1 MHCAPKGIVVGC
13 GMKKPRQGGGYKG
26 KGFNGRSRTQ
36 VEGPRAAQREK
47 EKPANPFE
55 RKPASKKHDVLGRVR
70 GQKAAAKS
78 VAVARSEAWAERKRT
93 LGIAARQEG
102 KSNAFV
108 DRRFGEQEEGVS
120 EEDKMLMRFQRERMA
135 RVKKGAFNIDDEEE
149 DILTHKGMSIGAMTK
164 IDMDDFSSDEDTG
177 VSAADT
183 KQFNF
188 GGGFVQAFDDEEE
201 ATAER
206 RKTKK
211 EVMEEIIAKSKL
223 YKAQRRKEK
232 HEDEYILDDLNS
244 KFDDLSGLLAQH
256 RRPTNADKKAERDV
270 RHATDGEDAEGD
282 AAEHGL
288 SKKQLRQKR
297 KAEEMEERL
306 EVDEYDKLAADL
318 ATDMK
323 ARAADRLKS
332 AEELAKEEHDRLVA
346 AEKARVRRMR
356 GEVDSDDEAGEDVGG
371 GGGYKKRRVRFSL
384 DSENSAVEGSGNKES
399 GDALGDDFVPDAPGA
414 KSRVRKIKGAVAGV
428 LKGKR
433 KETDEDDDEDEDEDE
448 DGDEDGDEEE
458 GDDEKRRAELKG
470 GFIKGQ
476 WTRDED
482 EKVIAYVQKFGT
494 KQWARIAQVLP
505 GRKGKQCRERW
516 HNHLNPDINKEAWSA
531 LEDALLIEAHS
542 RCGNRW
548 AEIAKA
554 LPGRTDNAIK
564 NRWNSTIRRKMLKNE
579 LPQDVVSAVTA
590 AGISMPA
597 NMPQDTSPS
606 DTPRAGG
613 GEDDDDDDDEKDRV
627 GGDLLKALQTGGGV
641 RKAGG
646 SKGRAGRSSVVRP
659 GVN

>member
-1 MHCAPKGIVVGC
+1 MLKMIVTALSTKMDSCAG
-13 GMKKPRQGGGYKG
+13 
-26 KGFNGRSRTQ
+26 
-36 VEGPRAAQREK
+36 
-47 EKPANPFE
+47 
-55 RKPASKKHDVLGRVR
+55 D
-70 GQKAAAKS
+70 
-78 VAVARSEAWAERKRT
+78 
-93 LGIAARQEG
+93 
-102 KSNAFV
+102 
-108 DRRFGEQEEGVS
+108 
-120 EEDKMLMRFQRERMA
+120 
-135 RVKKGAFNIDDEEE
+135 
-149 DILTHKGMSIGAMTK
+149 
-164 IDMDDFSSDEDTG
+164 
-177 VSAADT
+177 
-183 KQFNF
+183 
-188 GGGFVQAFDDEEE
+188 
-201 ATAER
+201 
-206 RKTKK
+206 
-211 EVMEEIIAKSKL
+211 
-223 YKAQRRKEK
+223 RKE
-232 HEDEYILDDLNS
+232 DES
-244 KFDDLSGLLAQH
+244 
-256 RRPTNADKKAERDV
+256 PTNADQGVALME
-270 RHATDGEDAEGD
+270 ALQ
-282 AAEHGL
+282 AA
-288 SKKQLRQKR
+288 
-297 KAEEMEERL
+297 
-306 EVDEYDKLAADL
+306 VPAA
-318 ATDMK
+318 
-323 ARAADRLKS
+323 
-332 AEELAKEEHDRLVA
+332 AKEE
-346 AEKARVRRMR
+346 
-356 GEVDSDDEAGEDVGG
+356 
-371 GGGYKKRRVRFSL
+371 
-384 DSENSAVEGSGNKES
+384 EG
-399 GDALGDDFVPDAPGA
+399 
-414 KSRVRKIKGAVAGV
+414 
-428 LKGKR
+428 
-433 KETDEDDDEDEDEDE
+433 DE

-613 GEDDDDDDDEKDRV
+613 GEEEEEDDDEKDRV

-659 GVN
+659 GVNKLRVDVEMPLEDKEALDALRLLSSGYGQHSPLPDAVDDSLESALAGSGELSSCKHDDGTEAGSSESSARAETTATPSDTSSLTQRQGLVTPTGGKAASGGQSGCKSSEDVAGQDSETAAAVRQWGLAMQMQQLSSVAPHPGLGREMADAAPAAAQGNPLLETLALAAASACGLGGGINGLNGLGSVAGGAQIGGLSLPQLAVLAQFQALSGVSVLQKLSAAAGAGACTGKDVSKETGSVSYPDGAEMAAEGTRVEEEGESVAAQAMVGCAGA

>member
-1 MHCAPKGIVVGC
+1 M
-13 GMKKPRQGGGYKG
+13 
-26 KGFNGRSRTQ
+26 
-36 VEGPRAAQREK
+36 EGPRAAQREK

-282 AAEHGL
+282 TAEHGL

-371 GGGYKKRRVRFSL
+371 GGGYKKRRVRFSF

-433 KETDEDDDEDEDEDE
+433 KGTDEDDDEDE

-458 GDDEKRRAELKG
+458 EVEVEVDGEESIDGEISDEEGEEGSDEGESGEEESEDDGEMDGENESSAEEGAEGDTDKEDAEDMAAL
-470 GFIKGQ
+470 
-476 WTRDED
+476 TAEED
-482 EKVIAYVQKFGT
+482 GEHPEAGN
-494 KQWARIAQVLP
+494 ARIRAKMSTVRARVPHRMVSDEELSKRAKAAAEEVP
-505 GRKGKQCRERW
+505 YTFTMPK
-516 HNHLNPDINKEAWSA
+516 DTSA
-531 LEDALLIEAHS
+531 LGEMLTGHSVANQKLILERLVTCHSLALDAQNKPKLEHLYTLLMQRVQALAPADKRGATLDHDS
-542 RCGNRW
+542 LDAAAW
-548 AEIAKA
+548 ALYMLTHQMPAVAKA
-554 LPGRTDNAIK
+554 EWKAF
-564 NRWNSTIRRKMLKNE
+564 
-579 LPQDVVSAVTA
+579 
-590 AGISMPA
+590 
-597 NMPQDTSPS
+597 
-606 DTPRAGG
+606 
-613 GEDDDDDDDEKDRV
+613 
-627 GGDLLKALQTGGGV
+627 LLGLQV
-641 RKAGG
+641 
-646 SKGRAGRSSVVRP
+646 
-659 GVN
+659 